1 MNPKVSFSQVE
12 VNSRAVRGFTLI
24 ELLIVM
30 AIIGIVASILTGFF
44 VNNLRKAQLRDG
56 AVQVLTDLRQA
67 RSQAQRTSQS
77 STVTLT
83 SVAYS
88 SPDKRYTTVW
98 AGGSP
103 QSRTLTDP
111 IRVAP
116 YVGGTFTAP
125 VNSIIYSSPY
135 SEVTGGAAV
144 SGIIWEVSSTVIPD
158 KLYVKAVGVT
168 GKVILSAS
176 PN

>member
-1 MNPKVSFSQVE
+1 MNPKVTFSRGE
-12 VNSRAVRGFTLI
+12 VNSRTVRGFTLI

-98 AGGSP
+98 GGGSP

-111 IRVAP
+111 IRVAA
-116 YVGGTFTAP
+116 YVGGTITASGNS
-125 VNSIIYSSPY
+125 NSISYSAPY
-135 SEVTGGAAV
+135 SEVTGT
-144 SGIIWEVSSTVIPD
+144 GIVWEISSTVIPD

>member
-1 MNPKVSFSQVE
+1 
-12 VNSRAVRGFTLI
+12 
-24 ELLIVM
+24 M

-56 AVQVLTDLRQA
+56 AVQLLTELRQA
-67 RSQAQRTSQS
+67 RSQAQRTSQN

-83 SVAYS
+83 STAYS
-88 SPDKRYTTVW
+88 SPNKGYSTAW
-98 AGGSP
+98 GGSSA

-116 YVGGTFTAP
+116 YVGGTITTTT
-125 VNSIIYSSPY
+125 NSIIYSTPY
-135 SEVTGGAAV
+135 GEVTGGAAV
-144 SGIIWEVSSTVIPD
+144 SGIVWEISSTVISD

-168 GKVILSAS
+168 GKVILSAT